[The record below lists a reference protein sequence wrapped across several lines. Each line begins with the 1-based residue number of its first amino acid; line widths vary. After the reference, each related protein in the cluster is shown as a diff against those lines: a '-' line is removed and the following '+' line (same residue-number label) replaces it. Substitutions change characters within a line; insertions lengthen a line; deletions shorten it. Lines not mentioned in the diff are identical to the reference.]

1 MAATEARN
9 ATNEALYKVA
19 STRASEALPK
29 DQNLIETMTAKN
41 RAVDR
46 AIDNAIHE
54 VAENTWRTTGGSYAG
69 QAARANNLWDAT
81 ARFKNLLSQIEA
93 NIGFDTLQEMRNN
106 SKTGGA
112 LGNISDAEGAQLKS
126 VFGSLTQEMSPPD
139 MIKAL
144 TVVKNA
150 RIEAIV
156 RLQEQH
162 KRAVELNNAELSR
175 LRPDLHPPKTDAEH
189 SAAAAEA
196 KQPLA
201 LPPSG
206 EKSLVTEEQ
215 RRRYQK

>member
-1 MAATEARN
+1 
-9 ATNEALYKVA
+9 
-19 STRASEALPK
+19 
-29 DQNLIETMTAKN
+29 
-41 RAVDR
+41 
-46 AIDNAIHE
+46 
-54 VAENTWRTTGGSYAG
+54 
-69 QAARANNLWDAT
+69 
-81 ARFKNLLSQIEA
+81 
-93 NIGFDTLQEMRNN
+93 
-106 SKTGGA
+106 
-112 LGNISDAEGAQLKS
+112 
-126 VFGSLTQEMSPPD
+126 

-175 LRPDLHPPKTDAEH
+175 LRPDLRPPKTDAEH
-189 SAAAAEA
+189 SAAAVEA